1 MKRMLKKLLITDPD
15 YYGTAP
21 RFLRNRLA
29 RTLRHTRPDMISYRN
44 KSGRSFAAGARAAR
58 HTAKRFGIRSL
69 FINGSLA
76 TAGKLGCGV
85 HLTST
90 QHHLIRRA
98 KSLGLTVLVSTHS
111 KAEIRRCR
119 VAGADFLLY
128 SPVFYVKGK
137 SSPKGLGDLNQITAT
152 MRAHIIAL
160 GGITSEREVAQIAA
174 TKAYGFASIRYFT
187 DYSQRK

>member
-1 MKRMLKKLLITDPD
+1 MLKKLLITDPAF
-15 YYGTAP
+15 YGVEP
-21 RFLRNRLA
+21 RFFAGKLA
-29 RTLRHTRPDMISYRN
+29 RTLRRTRPEMISYRN
-44 KSGRSFAAGARAAR
+44 KQKTCFRSGARA
-58 HTAKRFGIRSL
+58 TVQIAKRFGIRKV
-69 FINGSLA
+69 FINGSLQ
-76 TAGKLGCGV
+76 TARKLGCGV

-90 QHHLIRRA
+90 QHPLIRRA
-98 KSLGLTVLVSTHS
+98 KSLRISVLVSTHS
-111 KAEIRRCR
+111 KAEIRRCHR
-119 VAGADFLLY
+119 SGADFLLY

-160 GGITSEREVAQIAA
+160 GGITTEREVAQIAA

>member
-1 MKRMLKKLLITDPD
+1 MLKKLLITDPA
-15 YYGTAP
+15 YYGTDP
-21 RFLRNRLA
+21 RFFAGRLCGILR
-29 RTLRHTRPDMISYRN
+29 RTHPDMISYRN
-44 KSGRSFAAGARAAR
+44 KSAKQFKRTARTAVR
-58 HTAKRFGIRSL
+58 MAKRFGIRKV
-69 FINGSLA
+69 FINGSPDIA
-76 TAGKLGCGV
+76 KKLGCGV

-90 QHHLIRRA
+90 QHRLIRPA
-98 KSLGLTVLVSTHS
+98 KCRGLDVLVSTHS
-111 KAEIRRCR
+111 KDEIRRCR
-119 VAGADFLLY
+119 RAGADYLLY
-128 SPVFYVKGK
+128 SPVFFVKGK

>member
-15 YYGTAP
+15 YYGTDP

-29 RTLRHTRPDMISYRN
+29 RTLRRTRPDMISYRN
-44 KSGRSFAAGARAAR
+44 KSGRSFAAGARTTCRSAR
-58 HTAKRFGIRSL
+58 RFGIHNV
-69 FINGSLA
+69 FINGSLS

-98 KSLGLTVLVSTHS
+98 KSLGLAVLVSTHT
-111 KAEIRRCR
+111 KEEVHRCR
-119 VAGADFLLY
+119 RAGADYLLY
-128 SPVFYVKGK
+128 SPVFFVKGK

-152 MRAHIIAL
+152 IRAHIIAL
-160 GGITSEREVAQIAA
+160 GGITSEREVAQVAA